1 MDKSIG
7 ILTLTK
13 LIVTVDN
20 NTALNYS
27 GMFSFVTNPTIHTL
41 SQKIPTVFKRYI
53 AAN

>member
-1 MDKSIG
+1 MKTITCRMEKSTG

-13 LIVTVDN
+13 LTVIVDS

-41 SQKIPTVFKRYI
+41 SP
-53 AAN
+53 NES